1 MTKNFYQF
9 RFDSEI
15 SLEDIEDT
23 LMLVLVAVNSLHG
36 VTRVRLDCQFVLDK
50 KRRHV
55 LVDGNTPVGRCF
67 ARILAGFADYAY
79 GETGF
84 RFRRIAF
91 AGNEGSVVCQDGAL
105 S

>member
-1 MTKNFYQF
+1 MPKNFYHF
-9 RFDSEI
+9 RLDSDIPIEEI
-15 SLEDIEDT
+15 ENT
-23 LMLVLVAVNSLHG
+23 LMLALVAVNSLHG